1 MEYETIRVLQGYIYW
16 FLTIVLVVF
25 LYGYIYHLYKNQRS
39 GKVDYEKYSRLALD
53 DDLGDTLIEAR
64 NKKEKKES

>member
-25 LYGYIYHLYKNQRS
+25 LYGYIYHLYKNQKS

-53 DDLGDTLIEAR
+53 DNLSDTLVEER
-64 NKKEKKES
+64 NTKEKKES